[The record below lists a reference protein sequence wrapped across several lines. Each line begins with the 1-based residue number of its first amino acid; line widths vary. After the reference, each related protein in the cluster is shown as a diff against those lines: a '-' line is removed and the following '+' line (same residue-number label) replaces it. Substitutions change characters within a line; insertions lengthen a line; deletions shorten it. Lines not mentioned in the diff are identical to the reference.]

1 MGDGNHSS
9 WERDRAIS
17 VDVLKLGPFF
27 FFLSCGFVVVL
38 GFGCGLFFLFNKNVL
53 ELNPYQRGKKS
64 LKDLLFLSF

>member
-27 FFLSCGFVVVL
+27 FELLWFCGGV
-38 GFGCGLFFLFNKNVL
+38 GFWLWFIF
-53 ELNPYQRGKKS
+53 
-64 LKDLLFLSF
+64 SFQ

>member
-27 FFLSCGFVVVL
+27 FLSCCGFVVV
-38 GFGCGLFFLFNKNVL
+38 GFWLWFIF
-53 ELNPYQRGKKS
+53 
-64 LKDLLFLSF
+64 SFQ